1 MDTATRNIVCPHCDS
16 INRVPADK
24 PAKKGKC
31 GRCHNALFTGGAVPV
46 SAKSFDAH
54 IRHNDIPVLVD
65 FWAAWCGPCRAMAP
79 TYERL
84 AAEMEPDVRFLKL
97 DTEQTPDVAALY
109 NIRAIPTL
117 ILFHKGN
124 IIAQRAGASEGQA
137 LRAWMQQQIAQSRSA
152 A

>member
-31 GRCHNALFTGGAVPV
+31 GRCHKALFTGGAVPV
-46 SAKSFDAH
+46 SAKSFDTH

-97 DTEQTPDVAALY
+97 DTEQTPNVAALY

-137 LRAWMQQQIAQSRSA
+137 LRAWMQQHIAQSRSA